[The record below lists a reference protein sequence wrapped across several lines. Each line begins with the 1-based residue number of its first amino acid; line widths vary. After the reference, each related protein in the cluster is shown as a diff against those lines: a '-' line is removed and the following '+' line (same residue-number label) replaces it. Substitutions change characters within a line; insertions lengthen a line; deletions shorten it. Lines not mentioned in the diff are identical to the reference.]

1 LRSSGASVSS
11 GPREH
16 WPPAPIP
23 ANTTVGYVA
32 VAVAEHHQA
41 VFEFLSQIQSDPG
54 LRAQLNEVCTA
65 DEVSAIAAARG
76 VSFPAAALLELF
88 ERCNEA
94 PIARSGLMD
103 EKLIRV
109 YLRRESLL

>member
-1 LRSSGASVSS
+1 M
-11 GPREH
+11 
-16 WPPAPIP
+16 IP
-23 ANTTVGYVA
+23 ANTTVGFPA
-32 VAVAEHHQA
+32 VAVAEHYQA
-41 VFEFLSQIQSDPG
+41 VFEFLSLIQSEPE

-76 VSFPAAALLELF
+76 FTVPAAVLLELF

-109 YLRRESLL
+109 FLRRDSLG